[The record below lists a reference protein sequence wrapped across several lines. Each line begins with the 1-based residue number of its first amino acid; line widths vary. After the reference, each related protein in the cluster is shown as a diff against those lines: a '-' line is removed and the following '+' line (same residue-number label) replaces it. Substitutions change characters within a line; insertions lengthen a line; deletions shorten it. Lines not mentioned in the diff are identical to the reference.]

1 MTTILATP
9 RHYSYL
15 RKEMYLLPL
24 KNYPRLSRMKKGV
37 SIASIRSDHGEE
49 FQNKEFEQFYNK
61 NGI

>member
-1 MTTILATP
+1 
-9 RHYSYL
+9 
-15 RKEMYLLPL
+15 MYLLPL